1 MVASVRYYY
10 LFLLIFRRERN
21 HTSLVGLAPSV
32 ALSSFG
38 LVAVDDARSRKIF
51 ITCTFILI
59 ERNCI
64 ADDLMDAWEPAPHQ
78 CLTEIISDQAPS

>member
-51 ITCTFILI
+51 ITCTFILRARLI
-59 ERNCI
+59 I
-64 ADDLMDAWEPAPHQ
+64 TPACWRFGLQ
-78 CLTEIISDQAPS
+78 LTELDEMEVVDPTFI